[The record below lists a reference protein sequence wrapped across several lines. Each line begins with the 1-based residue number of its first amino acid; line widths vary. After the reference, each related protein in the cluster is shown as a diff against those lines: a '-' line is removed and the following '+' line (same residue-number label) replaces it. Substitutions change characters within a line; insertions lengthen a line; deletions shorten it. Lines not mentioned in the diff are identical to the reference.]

1 MNTDNFDYLYELTKK
16 LSESSRASR
25 QETDKIELLLKRVAK
40 QSIIS
45 YEQLSK
51 DVSLDVKRS
60 FKDTML
66 HGVNNDRANDKI
78 QKLIK
83 KNYRLIYEIEQE
95 EYFNKKFFSMVGN
108 VEEQLQSIKNYII
121 ELKLTKEQD
130 TENFIYDNVQS
141 KTKIILNNSDDLKA
155 KNDIMEDNIL
165 NDIVKKFK
173 DTYRNLNL
181 CKKGKEE
188 TKENNINRDILIETL
203 EQEID
208 KFEQQYKV
216 KLR

>member
-1 MNTDNFDYLYELTKK
+1 MNTDNFDYLYELTKN

-121 ELKLTKEQD
+121 ELKLMREQD

>member
-1 MNTDNFDYLYELTKK
+1 MNTDNFDYLYELTKN

-83 KNYRLIYEIEQE
+83 ENYRLIYEIEQE
-95 EYFNKKFFSMVGN
+95 EYLNKKFFSMVGN

-121 ELKLTKEQD
+121 ELKLTREQD

>member
-1 MNTDNFDYLYELTKK
+1 MNTDSFEYLYQLTKA

-51 DVSLDVKRS
+51 DVALDVKR
-60 FKDTML
+60 KHNDTVL
-66 HGVNNDRANDKI
+66 TGVQQDREENKI

-83 KNYRLIYEIEQE
+83 ENYRLIYEIEQE
-95 EYFNKKFFSMVGN
+95 EYLNKKFMSMIEN

-121 ELKLTKEQD
+121 ELKLTREQD
-130 TENFIYDNVQS
+130 IENFIYENIQS
-141 KTKIILNNSDDLKA
+141 KTKIVLNNSDDLKL
-155 KNDIMEDNIL
+155 KNDITEENISNNIL
-165 NDIVKKFK
+165 KKFRDIYK
-173 DTYRNLNL
+173 NLNL
-181 CKKGKEE
+181 NEKKEEGKELLR
-188 TKENNINRDILIETL
+188 RDKLIESL

-208 KFEQQYKV
+208 KFEERYKI

>member
-1 MNTDNFDYLYELTKK
+1 MNTDNFDYLYELTKN

-51 DVSLDVKRS
+51 DVSLDVKRRY
-60 FKDTML
+60 KDTML
-66 HGVNNDRANDKI
+66 HGVNNDRTNDKI

-83 KNYRLIYEIEQE
+83 ENYKLIYEIEQE

-121 ELKLTKEQD
+121 ELKLTREQD

-173 DTYRNLNL
+173 DNYRNLNL

-188 TKENNINRDILIETL
+188 TKENNVNRHISIEILD
-203 EQEID
+203 QEID

>member
-1 MNTDNFDYLYELTKK
+1 MNTDNFDYLYELTKN

-83 KNYRLIYEIEQE
+83 ENYRLIYEIEQE
-95 EYFNKKFFSMVGN
+95 EYLNKKFFSMVGN

-121 ELKLTKEQD
+121 ELKLTREQD

-165 NDIVKKFK
+165 NDIVKKFQ

>member
-1 MNTDNFDYLYELTKK
+1 MNTDSFEYLYQLTKT

-51 DVSLDVKRS
+51 DVALDVKR
-60 FKDTML
+60 K
-66 HGVNNDRANDKI
+66 HNNTVLTGEQQDREENEI

-83 KNYRLIYEIEQE
+83 ENYRLIYEIEQE
-95 EYFNKKFFSMVGN
+95 EYLNKKFMSMIEN

-121 ELKLTKEQD
+121 ELKLTREQD
-130 TENFIYDNVQS
+130 IENFIYENIQS
-141 KTKIILNNSDDLKA
+141 KTKIVLNNSDDLKL
-155 KNDIMEDNIL
+155 KNDITEENIS
-165 NDIVKKFK
+165 NNIVKKFR
-173 DTYRNLNL
+173 DTYKNLNL
-181 CKKGKEE
+181 NEKREE
-188 TKENNINRDILIETL
+188 GRELLNRDKLTENL

-208 KFEQQYKV
+208 KFEERYKI

>member
-1 MNTDNFDYLYELTKK
+1 MNTDNFDYLYELTKN

-25 QETDKIELLLKRVAK
+25 QETDKIDLLLKRVAK

-51 DVSLDVKRS
+51 DVSLDVKRRY
-60 FKDTML
+60 KDTML

-83 KNYRLIYEIEQE
+83 ENYRLIYEIEQE
-95 EYFNKKFFSMVGN
+95 EYLNKKFFSMVGN

-121 ELKLTKEQD
+121 ELKLTREQD

-165 NDIVKKFK
+165 NDIVKKFQ

-188 TKENNINRDILIETL
+188 TKENNVNRHISIEILD
-203 EQEID
+203 QEID

>member
-1 MNTDNFDYLYELTKK
+1 MNTDSFEYLYQLTKA

-51 DVSLDVKRS
+51 DVALDVKR
-60 FKDTML
+60 KHNDTVL
-66 HGVNNDRANDKI
+66 TGVQQDREENKI

-83 KNYRLIYEIEQE
+83 ENYRLIYEIEQE
-95 EYFNKKFFSMVGN
+95 EYLNKKFMSMIEN

-121 ELKLTKEQD
+121 ELKLTREQD
-130 TENFIYDNVQS
+130 IKNFIYENIQS
-141 KTKIILNNSDDLKA
+141 KTKIVLNNSDDLKL
-155 KNDIMEDNIL
+155 KNDITEENISNNIL
-165 NDIVKKFK
+165 KKFQDIYK
-173 DTYRNLNL
+173 NLNL
-181 CKKGKEE
+181 NEKKEEGKELLR
-188 TKENNINRDILIETL
+188 RDKLIESL

-208 KFEQQYKV
+208 KFEERYKI

>member
-1 MNTDNFDYLYELTKK
+1 MNTDSFEYLYQLTKA

-51 DVSLDVKRS
+51 DVALDVKR
-60 FKDTML
+60 KHNDTVL
-66 HGVNNDRANDKI
+66 TGVQQDREENKI

-83 KNYRLIYEIEQE
+83 ENYRLIYEIEQE
-95 EYFNKKFFSMVGN
+95 EYLNKKFMSMIEN

-121 ELKLTKEQD
+121 ELKLTREQD
-130 TENFIYDNVQS
+130 IENFIYENIQS
-141 KTKIILNNSDDLKA
+141 KTKIVLNNSDDLKL
-155 KNDIMEDNIL
+155 KNDITEENISNNIL
-165 NDIVKKFK
+165 KKFQDIYK
-173 DTYRNLNL
+173 NLNL
-181 CKKGKEE
+181 NEKKEEGKELLR
-188 TKENNINRDILIETL
+188 RDKLIESL

-208 KFEQQYKV
+208 KFEERYKI

>member
-121 ELKLTKEQD
+121 ELKLMREQD

-155 KNDIMEDNIL
+155 KNGIMEDNIL

>member
-1 MNTDNFDYLYELTKK
+1 MNTDNFDYLYELTKN

-83 KNYRLIYEIEQE
+83 ENYRLIYEIEQE
-95 EYFNKKFFSMVGN
+95 EYLNKKFFSMVGN

-121 ELKLTKEQD
+121 ELKLTREQD

-155 KNDIMEDNIL
+155 KNDIMEDNML
-165 NDIVKKFK
+165 NNIVKKFK